1 MNIRQFSGWGLA
13 ALLVIQIAATA
24 AAELAATTAAS
35 SSPFPAYKPPLRGAP
50 ASRVG
55 GGSRGVDSG
64 GAPRIAVLAPDHT
77 GLTTQTQPDLY
88 WYLSKPV
95 ATKLEIT
102 VINDQAIQ
110 PLVEKKLDTPTRAG
124 IQRLRL
130 KDLGVQLKPGI
141 EYRWFVGMVT
151 DPQQRSN
158 DVIASG
164 TIMRNEAPPALTQKL
179 AQADKR
185 NVPFIYAE
193 EGYWYDAIA
202 TISDLIA
209 ANPGDAALRQQ
220 RAALLEQAGLD
231 EAARFEQAR
240 P

>member
-13 ALLVIQIAATA
+13 ALLVVQVAATA
-24 AAELAATTAAS
+24 AAEIAATTAAS
-35 SSPFPAYKPPLRGAP
+35 SSPLPAYKPPLRGAP

-55 GGSRGVDSG
+55 GGSRGADSG

-164 TIMRNEAPPALTQKL
+164 TIMRNEAPPALMQKL

-185 NVPFIYAE
+185 SVPFVYAE

-220 RAALLEQAGLD
+220 RVALLEQAGLD
-231 EAARFEQAR
+231 EAARFDSAK

>member
-1 MNIRQFSGWGLA
+1 MTIKQLSGLVLSVLVFAQFA
-13 ALLVIQIAATA
+13 VAA
-24 AAELAATTAAS
+24 AAEISSTTVAPT
-35 SSPFPAYKPPLRGAP
+35 SPVPTYKPPLRGAP

-77 GLTTQTQPDLY
+77 GLTAQEQPDLY

-110 PLVEKKLDTPTRAG
+110 PLVEAKLDTPTQAG

-130 KDLGVQLKPGI
+130 RDLRIHLKPGI
-141 EYRWFVGMVT
+141 EYRWFVGMVA
-151 DPQQRSN
+151 DPRQRSS
-158 DVIASG
+158 DIIASG
-164 TIMRNEAPPALTQKL
+164 TIMHNVPPPDLMQKL
-179 AQADKR
+179 AKADKR
-185 NVPFIYAE
+185 AMPFIYAE

-202 TISDLIA
+202 TISELIA
-209 ANPGDAALRQQ
+209 ANPGDAAARRQ

-231 EAARFEQAR
+231 EPARFDSPR